1 MTTKKTTT
9 KTKKTTF
16 AAVWKTLSEIDC
28 SDQVE
33 QKNGFNYLSWAWAL
47 EIMMEHFPQHT
58 RENHLNAEE
67 YPCFF
72 DKNGHGMVRVT
83 VKIDDLSRTEDYPV
97 LNYANKSIVD
107 PDSFQVNTALQRGYV
122 KVLAKFGLGHYIYA
136 GEDLPKNAEP
146 FDTEKAIA
154 EIEDHGKKNPA
165 WLKNVLDHY
174 KTDEISR
181 LTETELK
188 FIMKR
193 IKEKK

>member
-136 GEDLPKNAEP
+136 GEDLPKTRSHSTP
-146 FDTEKAIA
+146 
-154 EIEDHGKKNPA
+154 KKQSPR
-165 WLKNVLDHY
+165 
-174 KTDEISR
+174 SR
-181 LTETELK
+181 ITG
-188 FIMKR
+188 KR
-193 IKEKK
+193 IPHGSRMYSTTTRPTKFHDSPKPNSSS

>member
-107 PDSFQVNTALQRGYV
+107 PDSFQVNTALQRDTSRSWRN
-122 KVLAKFGLGHYIYA
+122 LGSGITYTPEKTCRKTRSHST
-136 GEDLPKNAEP
+136 PKKQSP
-146 FDTEKAIA
+146 R
-154 EIEDHGKKNPA
+154 
-165 WLKNVLDHY
+165 
-174 KTDEISR
+174 SR
-181 LTETELK
+181 ITG
-188 FIMKR
+188 KR
-193 IKEKK
+193 IPHGSRMYSTTTRPTKFHDSPKPNSSS